1 MSVLP
6 DHYPEILSE
15 LKSAIR
21 HSRLKALLSANAEML
36 LLYWK
41 IGKTILDQQDQ
52 AGWGSKVIEQLAKD
66 LKSEFTDMQGL
77 SVRNLKYMRQF
88 AKAYADSEFVQAT
101 LAQITWYHHITLLG
115 KVKDESDRLFYINE
129 TARNGWSR
137 DIMVL
142 QIESGYQKRKG
153 KAITNFENRLP
164 PAQSDLAQ
172 QVTKDPYLFDF
183 ISLANDYKEK
193 DLENALTDHIV
204 KFLLELGAGFAFVGR
219 QYHLDVGESD
229 FYIDLL
235 FYHLKLRSYVVIELK
250 TGKFIPEYAGKLN
263 FYLSV
268 VDDVLKT
275 DLDQP
280 SIGLLICKDKNKVV
294 AEYAL
299 KDINKPI
306 GISEYKITDSI
317 PKDLKGKLPSIEE
330 LEKEFE
336 SLTKEDK
343 DFI

>member
-1 MSVLP
+1 
-6 DHYPEILSE
+6 
-15 LKSAIR
+15 
-21 HSRLKALLSANAEML
+21 
-36 LLYWK
+36 
-41 IGKTILDQQDQ
+41 
-52 AGWGSKVIEQLAKD
+52 
-66 LKSEFTDMQGL
+66 
-77 SVRNLKYMRQF
+77 
-88 AKAYADSEFVQAT
+88 
-101 LAQITWYHHITLLG
+101 
-115 KVKDESDRLFYINE
+115 
-129 TARNGWSR
+129 
-137 DIMVL
+137 MVL
-142 QIESGYQKRKG
+142 QIESGYLKRKG

-164 PAQSDLAQ
+164 PIQSDLAQ

-183 ISLANDYKEK
+183 ISLADDYKEK

-219 QYHLDVGESD
+219 QYHLDVAGSD

-280 SIGLLICKDKNKVV
+280 SIGLLICQDKNKVV

-317 PKDLKGKLPSIEE
+317 PKNLKGKLPSIEE
-330 LEKEFE
+330 LEKELE
-336 SLTKEDK
+336 ALTKEGK
-343 DFI
+343 DPI

>member
-6 DHYPEILSE
+6 DQYPLILSQ
-15 LKSAIR
+15 LKAAIR
-21 HSRLKALLSANAEML
+21 QSRLKALLSANAEML

-52 AGWGSKVIEQLAKD
+52 SGWGSKVIEQLAKD
-66 LKSEFTDMQGL
+66 LKSEFTDMHGL

-88 AKAYADSEFVQAT
+88 AKAYSNSEFVQAS
-101 LAQITWYHHITLLG
+101 LAQITWYHHITLLS
-115 KVKDESDRLFYINE
+115 KVKDESDRLSYIQE

-137 DIMVL
+137 DIMVM
-142 QIESGYQKRKG
+142 QIESGYLKRKG
-153 KAITNFENRLP
+153 KGTSNFESRLP
-164 PAQSDLAQ
+164 PTQSDLAQ

-183 ISLANDYKEK
+183 ISLAENYKEK
-193 DLENALTDHIV
+193 GLEDALTNHIV

-219 QYHLDVGESD
+219 QYHLDIGDSD

-268 VDDVLKT
+268 VDDILKT

-280 SIGLLICKDKNKVV
+280 TIGLLICQDKNKVV

-299 KDINKPI
+299 KDMNKPI
-306 GISEYKITDSI
+306 GIAEYKITDSI
-317 PKDLKGKLPSIEE
+317 PQNLKGNLPSIEE
-330 LEKEFE
+330 LEKELE
-336 SLTKEDK
+336 SLAKKDK
-343 DFI
+343 DFS

>member
-1 MSVLP
+1 MSALP
-6 DHYPEILSE
+6 DQYPLVLSE
-15 LKSAIR
+15 LKVAIR

-52 AGWGSKVIEQLAKD
+52 TGWGSKVIEQLAKD

-88 AKAYADSEFVQAT
+88 AKAYSDPEFVQAS

-115 KVKDESDRLFYINE
+115 KIKDESDRLFYIQE
-129 TARNGWSR
+129 TAKNGWSR
-137 DIMVL
+137 DIMVM

-164 PAQSDLAQ
+164 PTQSDLAQ

-183 ISLANDYKEK
+183 VSLADDYKEK
-193 DLENALTDHIV
+193 DLENELTDHIV

-219 QYHLDVGESD
+219 QYHLDVAGSD

-250 TGKFIPEYAGKLN
+250 TGKFVPEFAGKLN

-280 SIGLLICKDKNKVV
+280 SIGLLICQDKNKVV

-306 GISEYKITDSI
+306 GISEYKITDNI
-317 PKDLKGKLPSIEE
+317 PKNLKGKLPSIEE
-330 LEKEFE
+330 LEKELE
-336 SLTKEDK
+336 SITKEDK
-343 DFI
+343 DQI

>member
-6 DHYPEILSE
+6 DQYPLILSE
-15 LKSAIR
+15 LKTAIR
-21 HSRLKALLSANAEML
+21 QSRFKALLSANAEML

-41 IGKTILDQQDQ
+41 IGKTILDQQEQ
-52 AGWGSKVIEQLAKD
+52 FGWGSKVIEQLAKD
-66 LKSEFTDMQGL
+66 LRSEFTDMHGL

-88 AKAYADSEFVQAT
+88 AKAYSDSEFVQVS

-115 KVKDESDRLFYINE
+115 KVKDESDRLFYIQE

-137 DIMVL
+137 DIMVM
-142 QIESGYQKRKG
+142 QIESGYLKRKG
-153 KAITNFENRLP
+153 KAISNFENRLP
-164 PAQSDLAQ
+164 PTQSDLAQ

-183 ISLANDYKEK
+183 ISLAENYKEK

-219 QYHLDVGESD
+219 QYHLNVGDSD

-280 SIGLLICKDKNKVV
+280 TIGLLICQDKNKVV

-299 KDINKPI
+299 KDMNKPI
-306 GISEYKITDSI
+306 GIAEYKITDSI
-317 PKDLKGKLPSIEE
+317 PPNLKGNLPSIEE
-330 LEKEFE
+330 LEKELE
-336 SLTKEDK
+336 SLAKEDK
-343 DFI
+343 DFG